1 MLSTMSNAPL
11 EVDTPLRRSNSP
23 WGSTM
28 CGPDTGHET
37 QTHDWVPGW
46 RTMLRATRTG
56 AGSLLAC
63 VSEVPLRGR
72 GGGLLGV
79 RRTPARTIRRITE
92 AASRPEVLL
101 EHVCQ
106 GSYSQGYMAQNLLQT
121 RNLTRANFVP
131 NITQRSMVP
140 IIRIGLL
147 LASRMSW
154 PGPGRKN
161 CSHPSGSSVDRTKF
175 RLAPVSRMPVERLSW
190 SGLRQNPAQTR

>member
-1 MLSTMSNAPL
+1 MLSTISTAPL

-28 CGPDTGHET
+28 CGPDTGQET

-46 RTMLRATRTG
+46 RTMLREPRTR

-63 VSEVPLRGR
+63 VSEIPLRGR

-79 RRTPARTIRRITE
+79 RRTIGSYDPSDNCSRFSAGSIARTCLSRKLQPRIYGT
-92 AASRPEVLL
+92 A
-101 EHVCQ
+101 
-106 GSYSQGYMAQNLLQT
+106 NLLQT

-131 NITQRSMVP
+131 SITQRSMVP

-147 LASRMSW
+147 LASRMSG
-154 PGPGRKN
+154 PGLGRKN
-161 CSHPSGSSVDRTKF
+161 CSHPSGSSVDRTNCG
-175 RLAPVSRMPVERLSW
+175 LHQYPEWLLS
-190 SGLRQNPAQTR
+190 A